1 MVSTVQPTTS
11 SHNMLFS
18 VIWNSLRPGVLSDHC
33 RISIFIR
40 GHYKHMLVSTSKEA
54 GSNLTQICMGA
65 NVS

>member
-1 MVSTVQPTTS
+1 
-11 SHNMLFS
+11 MLFS
-18 VIWNSLRPGVLSDHC
+18 VIWNSPRPGELSDHC

-40 GHYKHMLVSTSKEA
+40 GHYKNMLVSISKEA